1 MILRI
6 ENSARDYDWGSKTLM
21 SDYLGLPATGRPMA
35 EVWFGTHHGSPAL
48 VASSSQ
54 SATST
59 PAPES
64 LATLES
70 AIGHRL
76 SFLLKILAAET
87 PLSIQAHP
95 TTSQAQAG
103 FARENAAGISL
114 SAHSRNYKDDRSK
127 PELIVALSDFRALCG
142 FKTKTEI
149 EALLADFE
157 AISTLS
163 DHFIATAK
171 HWRVLLSGTNGI
183 RDLLVDLLAR
193 RENFGGFCSEL
204 AGLAEFEAQF
214 ELAAELNLLYPG
226 DPGVMIAMLMN
237 HFWLEPGEALYLPAG
252 NIHAYLSG
260 LGVEVM
266 AASDNVLRGGLTSK
280 HIDPDELIDVIDFD
294 AEPVQVLRAKN
305 LNAGLAAY
313 QTDATDFALYRAEV
327 SASTLLA
334 ELELPAEAIVLCTEG
349 EVAVSESLGNREVLR
364 RGQAVYLDNSAQ
376 SITLAGSG
384 TVFLATGPIS

>member
-6 ENSARDYDWGSKTLM
+6 ENSARDYAWGSKTLIT
-21 SDYLGLPATGRPMA
+21 DYLGLPETGRPMA
-35 EVWFGTHHGSPAL
+35 EIWFGTHHGSPAM
-48 VASSSQ
+48 VSAASEA
-54 SATST
+54 SAPT
-59 PAPES
+59 PEAG
-64 LATLES
+64 ATLES

-95 TTSQAQAG
+95 SAAQAQAG

-114 SAHSRNYKDDRSK
+114 SAYSRNYRDDRSK

-142 FKTKTEI
+142 FKSKGEI
-149 EALLADFE
+149 DALLADFE
-157 AISTLS
+157 SISTLS
-163 DHFIATAK
+163 ENFLATAK
-171 HWRVLLSGTNGI
+171 HWRLLLNGPNGI
-183 RDLLVDLLAR
+183 KDLLVDLLAR
-193 RENFGGFCSEL
+193 RDNFGGFTAEL
-204 AGLAEFEAQF
+204 AGLAEFEAHF
-214 ELAAELNLLYPG
+214 ELAADLDRLYPG

-294 AEPVQVLRAKN
+294 ADPVHVLRAKN

-327 SASTLLA
+327 SAATVLA
-334 ELELPAEAIVLCTEG
+334 ELELPAEAIVLCTAG
-349 EVAVSESLGNREVLR
+349 EVAVSESSGNREVLR
-364 RGQAVYLDNSAQ
+364 RGQAAYLDNAAR

-384 TVFLATGPIS
+384 TMFLATGPIS